1 MREEAVVRDIAAL
14 TVPRVGRLERCAAV
28 PGVVVLDASGEAI
41 EPVDR
46 FLRSLVAGDLA
57 STTVYSYATAL
68 LRWWRFLSAV
78 EITWDQATRVEVRD
92 FVLWLRAA
100 RVGTT
105 GRTDKGG
112 RAGFASATINH
123 NLTVL
128 RCFYDD
134 RSAAGSGPILNPVP
148 SVRPGD
154 RDRRHAH
161 HNPMDG
167 FSLHRRAPLRQKEP
181 SRIPVGLSDR
191 SFDELCSAMSH
202 DRDRALLAF
211 FVSTG
216 ARASEL
222 LGLTIDRVDVG
233 RQMIGVFRKGDGR
246 LQWLP
251 ASGDAFVWW
260 RLYEQHLQRPSGE
273 SAVWLT
279 HRRPFRPL
287 TYAGLRRVLQ
297 RANDQLGTAW
307 TLHDLRHTAARR
319 MIRDES
325 VSLPDVQWLLGHRH
339 LSTTAVYLRPHDDE
353 VIATIRRHHAND
365 SLPLPQPPAGG
376 YRTEVLETLL
386 GRPAGE

>member
-1 MREEAVVRDIAAL
+1 M
-14 TVPRVGRLERCAAV
+14 
-28 PGVVVLDASGEAI
+28 
-41 EPVDR
+41 
-46 FLRSLVAGDLA
+46 AGDLA
-57 STTVYSYATAL
+57 PTTVYSYATAL
-68 LRWWRFLSAV
+68 LRWWRFLAAV
-78 EITWDQATRVEVRD
+78 EVAWDRATRVEVRD

-100 RVGTT
+100 RVGPI
-105 GRTDKGG
+105 GRTDTAG
-112 RAGFASATINH
+112 RVGFASATINH

-128 RCFYDD
+128 RCFYDE

-154 RDRRHAH
+154 RERRHAH

-167 FSLHRRAPLRQKEP
+167 FSSHRRAPLRQKEP
-181 SRIPVGLSDR
+181 GRIPVGLSDR
-191 SFDELCSAMSH
+191 SFDELFAAMSH

-216 ARASEL
+216 ARAAEL

-260 RLYEQHLQRPSGE
+260 RLYEQQLQRPSGE
-273 SAVWLT
+273 TAVWLT
-279 HRRPFRPL
+279 RRRPVRPL
-287 TYAGLRRVLQ
+287 TYPGLRRVLQ

-319 MIRDES
+319 MISDES

-339 LSTTAVYLRPHDDE
+339 LSTTAIYLRPDDDE

-365 SLPLPQPPAGG
+365 TIPPPQPPAGG
-376 YRTEVLETLL
+376 YRAEVLETLL

>member
-1 MREEAVVRDIAAL
+1 MQDEVAVRDIGSL
-14 TVPRVGRLERCAAV
+14 TVSRLGRIERCGAV
-28 PGVVVLDASGEAI
+28 PWVLVLDASGETV
-41 EPVDR
+41 EPIDR

-57 STTVYSYATAL
+57 PTTVYSYATAL
-68 LRWWRFLSAV
+68 LRWWRFLAAV
-78 EITWDQATRVEVRD
+78 EVAWDEATRVEARD
-92 FVLWLRAA
+92 FVLWLRGA

-105 GRTDKGG
+105 GRTDTTG
-112 RAGFASATINH
+112 RAGFALATINH

-134 RSAAGSGPILNPVP
+134 RSAAGFGPILNPVP

-154 RDRRHAH
+154 RERRHAH

-167 FSLHRRAPLRQKEP
+167 FSLHRRAPLRQKD
-181 SRIPVGLSDR
+181 SGRIPGGLSDR
-191 SFDELCSAMSH
+191 SFDELFAAMGH
-202 DRDRALLAF
+202 DRDRAMLAF

-216 ARASEL
+216 ARAAEL
-222 LGLTIDRVDVG
+222 LGLTVDRVDVG
-233 RQMIGVFRKGDGR
+233 RQVIGVFRKGDSR

-260 RLYEQHLQRPSGE
+260 RLYEERLQRPSGE
-273 SAVWLT
+273 DAVWLT
-279 HRRPFRPL
+279 RRRPFRPL

-297 RANDQLGTAW
+297 RAKDELGTAW

-319 MIRDES
+319 MISDES

-339 LSTTAVYLRPHDDE
+339 LSTTAIYLRPHDDE

-365 SLPLPQPPAGG
+365 HTPSPQPPAGG
-376 YRTEVLETLL
+376 YRAEILDTLL
-386 GRPAGE
+386 GRPGR